1 MRHEDARR
9 AAPGGKGDD
18 DMMLSGKKKKVLCP
32 IQAKD
37 GKTYWRQLGAGFVN
51 KDGESITIYLDS
63 FPVNGKLFVCEWES
77 DEKYAE
83 RRSGAKSGYV
93 EPAPASEDLPF

>member
-1 MRHEDARR
+1 MHNGR
-9 AAPGGKGDD
+9 
-18 DMMLSGKKKKVLCP
+18 KKVLCP
-32 IQAKD
+32 VQGKD

-63 FPVNGKLFVCEWES
+63 FPVNGKLFVTEWES

-83 RRSGAKSGYV
+83 RRNGKSAGADAPP
-93 EPAPASEDLPF
+93 PAEDLPF